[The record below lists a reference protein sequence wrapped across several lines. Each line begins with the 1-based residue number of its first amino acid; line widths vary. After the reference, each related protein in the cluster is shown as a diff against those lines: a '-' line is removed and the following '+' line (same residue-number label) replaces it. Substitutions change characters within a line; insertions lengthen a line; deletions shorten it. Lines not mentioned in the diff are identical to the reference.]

1 MSVNQFVRNFLF
13 VLLIFGG
20 SATAQY
26 SIVPKPW
33 KVIPS
38 KGVCS
43 PETGWQWRFAGT
55 DSLETFQ
62 RYYQSVQAWADSV
75 CPDYFKPLSAFDYGT
90 GQVVFQL
97 ISKPELGNEGYEIN
111 LKTSEIEVSA
121 QTCLGLFYS
130 LQSLKQLLH
139 GYQSRQVTIPCGRI
153 LDKPR
158 FTWRGMHLDVS
169 RHFFSVKEIE
179 TYLEMLALHKM
190 NVFHWHLTDDQG
202 WRLEIKSFPRLTEIG
217 AWRKETMIGHYYD
230 SPRKFDGIPHGGF
243 YTQAEV
249 RHLVQYAAER
259 GITIVPEIEIPGHCQ
274 EMVAAYPE
282 LGSFSDGKI
291 PEVMCTWGGTQHILN
306 PFPPTL
312 RFLETVLDEVITL
325 FPSTYIHIGGD
336 EAIKTH
342 WRQNPKIQK
351 FKDSLGL
358 QTERQLQSWMVRH
371 FERYLSGK
379 GRKLMGWDEILEG
392 GLAPNAAV
400 MSWRGE
406 KGGIAAAR
414 MKHVV
419 VMSPGTHCYFD
430 KYQMENKKEEPV
442 AIGGFIPLSKV
453 YSYEPQPLVLNP
465 TEKKFILG
473 AQGNVWTEYIP
484 TFSQVQYMAMP
495 RMAALAEVVWSPAS
509 GKDFVGFKKRMP
521 GLTAL
526 YKANRWNWCS
536 KEFQTP

>member
-1 MSVNQFVRNFLF
+1 MPVKFLSF
-13 VLLIFGG
+13 LLFLLLTWKV
-20 SATAQY
+20 SQAQY
-26 SIVPKPW
+26 ALVPKPW
-33 KVIPS
+33 KVMPS
-38 KGVCS
+38 KGNCL
-43 PETGWQWRFAGT
+43 PEPGWQWRFKGI
-55 DSLETFQ
+55 DSLAEFN
-62 RYYQSVQAWADSV
+62 RYYQSVQVWADST

-90 GQVVFQL
+90 GQVVFSL
-97 ISKPELGNEGYEIN
+97 IKKTELGNEGYEIL
-111 LKTSEIEVSA
+111 LKSGEIEVSA
-121 QTCLGLFYS
+121 QTVLGLFYS
-130 LQSLKQLLH
+130 LQSLKQLLYNH
-139 GYQSRQVTIPCGRI
+139 HIHQVPIPCGRI
-153 LDKPR
+153 TDKPR
-158 FTWRGMHLDVS
+158 FSWRGMHLDVS
-169 RHFFSVKEIE
+169 RHFFTVPEIE

-202 WRLEIKSFPRLTEIG
+202 WRLEIKAFPKLTEIG

-230 SPRKFDGIPHGGF
+230 KPRKFDGIPHGGF
-243 YTQAEV
+243 YTQEDV
-249 RHLVQYAAER
+249 RHLVKFAADR

-282 LGSFSDGKI
+282 LGSFTDGKV
-291 PEVMCTWGGTQHILN
+291 PDVMCTWGGTQHILN

-312 RFLETVLDEVITL
+312 RFLETVLDEVVGL

-342 WRQNPKIQK
+342 WKQNPKIQK

-358 QTERQLQSWMVRH
+358 TTERQLQSWMVRH

-414 MKHVV
+414 MKHAV

-453 YSYEPQPLVLNP
+453 YSYEPQPVLLNP
-465 TEKKFILG
+465 EEKKFILG

-484 TFSQVQYMAMP
+484 TFSQVQYMALP
-495 RMAALAEVVWSPAS
+495 RMAALSEVVWTQSRT
-509 GKDFVGFKKRMP
+509 KDFAAFKKRMS
-521 GLTAL
+521 GLLSL
-526 YKANRWNWCS
+526 YNVHRWNWCT
-536 KEFQTP
+536 KEFPGQ